1 MCERNVNP
9 RHQPLDFKRPA
20 SCPTVGGGFSPPRF
34 PRPSRPAPPAGKPPQ
49 GRPQLGRNRGISRRG
64 WIPRRSVGQPHPP
77 SPVQEHLDRRR
88 LPACPPAGCALPHG
102 LQPGADRPKGEIRDR
117 TTKGQHVRIAGLT
130 LLAAISIC
138 WNTKHPGPA
147 VSRRRRTG
155 FDCSPDLLAHIS
167 RPSDGHTSCLQARR
181 GGRNGDPNSWRTIRH
196 SPASDPYSTVT
207 DFARLRG

>member
-20 SCPTVGGGFSPPRF
+20 SCPTVGGAFSPPRF
-34 PRPSRPAPPAGKPPQ
+34 PRPRPTPPAGKPPQ
-49 GRPQLGRNRGISRRG
+49 GRPQLGRNRGISRKG
-64 WIPRRSVGQPHPP
+64 WNPRRSVGQPHPP
-77 SPVQEHLDRRR
+77 SPVREHLDRRR

-117 TTKGQHVRIAGLT
+117 TTDGQHVRIAGLA
-130 LLAAISIC
+130 LRAAISIC

-147 VSRRRRTG
+147 VSRRCRAG
-155 FDCSPDLLAHIS
+155 FDCSPDRLAHIS
-167 RPSDGHTSCLQARR
+167 RPSDGHTSCSPARA
-181 GGRNGDPNSWRTIRH
+181 GGRNSDPNPWRTIRH